1 MNHIRQINLL
11 IKRILCRPAMIVVL
25 LVIPAVLIAVSF
37 LPARKQSTEIVSGV
51 YIESSDEHTDAF
63 LSYLTSTSTG
73 FTFRHY
79 ESLKDMK
86 DDVASGRIDS
96 AYMVPDSFSES
107 MIHSDGKR
115 HITVYTTDGSS
126 FQSVSEESRVC
137 RPPVCI
143 CGRHVCMYAPGSLSG
158 KCPIRRDPD
167 VRMHQ

>member
-96 AYMVPDSFSES
+96 AYMVPDLSL
-107 MIHSDGKR
+107 IH
-115 HITVYTTDGSS
+115 I
-126 FQSVSEESRVC
+126 
-137 RPPVCI
+137 
-143 CGRHVCMYAPGSLSG
+143 
-158 KCPIRRDPD
+158 
-167 VRMHQ
+167 

>member
-1 MNHIRQINLL
+1 
-11 IKRILCRPAMIVVL
+11 MIVVL

-86 DDVASGRIDS
+86 DVASGRIDS
-96 AYMVPDSFSES
+96 AYMVPDSFSE
-107 MIHSDGKR
+107 
-115 HITVYTTDGSS
+115 
-126 FQSVSEESRVC
+126 
-137 RPPVCI
+137 
-143 CGRHVCMYAPGSLSG
+143 
-158 KCPIRRDPD
+158 
-167 VRMHQ
+167 